1 MLIIPYVAAEFRD
14 RNGSVIH
21 RLTAEDRGTLHEA
34 PDAIRQDLLFGLLV
48 ADGSIKVAENE
59 GQKKTLERDP
69 MAGVTADG
77 RSAVFASG
85 EYQGALGSEA
95 PGERASGSF
104 SAEDGRQPRAIIRN
118 KRTVRGTV
126 APIEDAERSAVLK
139 EEKPAR
145 SGKPT
150 RTEEK
155 AAEPEKK

>member
-34 PDAIRQDLLFGLLV
+34 PDAIREDLLFGLLV

-77 RSAVFASG
+77 RSIANASG
-85 EYQGALGSEA
+85 VHFGD
-95 PGERASGSF
+95 
-104 SAEDGRQPRAIIRN
+104 AEVIRN
-118 KRTVRGTV
+118 KRAVRGTV

-145 SGKPT
+145 SGRPA

>member
-34 PDAIRQDLLFGLLV
+34 PDAIREDLLFGLLV

-77 RSAVFASG
+77 RSIANASG
-85 EYQGALGSEA
+85 VHFGD
-95 PGERASGSF
+95 
-104 SAEDGRQPRAIIRN
+104 AEVIRN
-118 KRTVRGTV
+118 KRAVRGTV
-126 APIEDAERSAVLK
+126 APIEDAEQSAVLK
-139 EEKPAR
+139 EEKPAKAVKAKADT
-145 SGKPT
+145 KPT
-150 RTEEK
+150 QDEQK
-155 AAEPEKK
+155 